1 MNEVRRR
8 ASGSVQR
15 KAASLEG
22 TIDEPAIWPED
33 S

>member
-15 KAASLEG
+15 KAVSFEG
-22 TIDEPAIWPED
+22 TIDEPAIWPEV